1 MADYLD
7 RILETKR
14 AEVAQLKARKT
25 MNELRAAA
33 EKADPPRGFVR
44 ALQTKIS
51 AGLPAVIAE
60 VKKASPSK
68 GLICLDFN
76 PARTAQQYEAA
87 GAACLSVLTDS
98 VYFQGSEAAFRA
110 ARAAVGIPALRK
122 DFMIDEAQIYESR
135 AMGADAVLL
144 IMRALTDGLALKLAQ
159 TALSLGMDVLT
170 ESHDEGELKRALAL
184 PVTLIGINNRNL
196 RTFVTSIDT
205 TLALHDQVPGDR
217 IIVSES
223 GIATPQ
229 DVAALKT
236 ARVGAYLVGESLM
249 RQGNP
254 GAALTQRNFF
264 RVRPEKVFW
273 HGLTRGLKPVP

>member
-14 AEVAQLKARKT
+14 AEVAQLKAHKT

-68 GLICLDFN
+68 GLICPDFN

-98 VYFQGSEAAFRA
+98 VYCQGSEAAFRA

-122 DFMIDEAQIYESR
+122 DFMIEAQIYESR

-205 TLALHDQVPGDR
+205 TLALYDLVPGDR

-229 DVAALKT
+229 DVAALKS

-254 GAALTQRNFF
+254 GAALTQLFF
-264 RVRPEKVFW
+264 SE
-273 HGLTRGLKPVP
+273 

>member
-68 GLICLDFN
+68 GLICPDFN

-135 AMGADAVLL
+135 AMG
-144 IMRALTDGLALKLAQ
+144 
-159 TALSLGMDVLT
+159 
-170 ESHDEGELKRALAL
+170 
-184 PVTLIGINNRNL
+184 
-196 RTFVTSIDT
+196 RT
-205 TLALHDQVPGDR
+205 R
-217 IIVSES
+217 
-223 GIATPQ
+223 
-229 DVAALKT
+229 
-236 ARVGAYLVGESLM
+236 YC
-249 RQGNP
+249 
-254 GAALTQRNFF
+254 
-264 RVRPEKVFW
+264 
-273 HGLTRGLKPVP
+273 

>member
-33 EKADPPRGFVR
+33 ETADPPRGFVR

-68 GLICLDFN
+68 GLICPDFN

-110 ARAAVGIPALRK
+110 ARATVGIPALRK

-170 ESHDEGELKRALAL
+170 ESHDEGELKRAL
-184 PVTLIGINNRNL
+184 
-196 RTFVTSIDT
+196 
-205 TLALHDQVPGDR
+205 TLALHDLVPGDR

-229 DVAALKT
+229 DVAALKS

-254 GAALTQRNFF
+254 GAALTQLFF
-264 RVRPEKVFW
+264 SE
-273 HGLTRGLKPVP
+273 